1 MGNAN
6 DYRKLKVW
14 VKAHSLALKVYD
26 ITDEFPRKYMFDL
39 TSQLRR
45 AALSVPTNI
54 AEGNAALHPK
64 EFVQFLNV
72 SMRSSAEVRYL
83 LDFAFEKSLV
93 EENIH
98 DELVNLCDEIW
109 KMICSLMAAVKER
122 QYIKKTNNS
131 FFILFLAV
139 SAVLAVSTVFAAE
152 IHPNAGKTSASFL
165 KIGLGARAIGMGESY
180 AGIADDVYAVYWNPA
195 GLNNLTSNEFTAMHT
210 EWFQDIRYEY
220 ASAALR
226 LDAKSVC
233 AFSLGGLYLA
243 GIERRTVMENPEDGP
258 SLPEGTF
265 GAYDILAVASYSSK
279 LDESWTLGANI
290 KGVYESIDI
299 YGGFTIALDVGA
311 IYKIV
316 PNVNIGMVI
325 QNFGPHL
332 SIRETSY
339 WLPLNIKVGVG
350 FKIPE
355 VNLTGDFD
363 INQPIDN
370 FTKFSAGL
378 EYNYDNLLFPRI
390 GYRYRFNG
398 NELGELSGLTAG
410 IGIRISDYQLDYA
423 FVPFGDL
430 GVTHRISFTARLGGA
445 ASEAGKAGA
454 GITENAEKKGNKKG
468 KVLSLSAGSLA
479 GSPPIS
485 KAERTAKEENTVG
498 VEKDIVDLVK
508 EPLRFSGFP
517 DNSIIRIYS
526 ISGDLVKVLN
536 NVKVWDGKDSSG
548 NTVSAGRYIYE
559 INSKHSG
566 RFTVK

>member
-45 AALSVPTNI
+45 AALSVPTNV

-139 SAVLAVSTVFAAE
+139 SAVLAVFAAE

-445 ASEAGKAGA
+445 ASEA
-454 GITENAEKKGNKKG
+454 
-468 KVLSLSAGSLA
+468 
-479 GSPPIS
+479 
-485 KAERTAKEENTVG
+485 AKEENTVG